1 MWITTPPNGCLLV
14 GEYNKLQ
21 QLHMPNS
28 SCRVV
33 VGCTY
38 LYNIISFCT
47 LTCGTVSSQWYL
59 LTNKFSCL
67 LLCLCYTL
75 IWCETMINKSFTITC
90 QVNTSLGLNNLCKIC
105 LITLSVHM
113 VLTRDTNH
121 TLLFIIYPNIWRHLV
136 GSVLLIVLCIPFL
149 SIWRHVV
156 GSVLLIVVGG
166 CFVLSY
172 YVSLREFRVMVSVSH
187 QQLFASGFHVFFM
200 LFVLA
205 CA

>member
-1 MWITTPPNGCLLV
+1 MWITPPPNGCLLV

-28 SCRVV
+28 SSRVV

-47 LTCGTVSSQWYL
+47 LTCATVSSQWYL

-90 QVNTSLGLNNLCKIC
+90 QVNKSLGFNNLFKIC

-113 VLTRDTNH
+113 VLTRDTNY

-136 GSVLLIVLCIPFL
+136 VGSVLLIVL
-149 SIWRHVV
+149 
-156 GSVLLIVVGG
+156 GG

-172 YVSLREFRVMVSVSH
+172 YMSLREFRVKMSVSH

-205 CA
+205 CV

>member
-1 MWITTPPNGCLLV
+1 MWICGLQHLRTGVYLLASTTN
-14 GEYNKLQ
+14 Y
-21 QLHMPNS
+21 S
-28 SCRVV
+28 SYICPISSSSVV

-90 QVNTSLGLNNLCKIC
+90 QVNKSLGFNNLFKIC

-113 VLTRDTNH
+113 VLTRDTNY

-136 GSVLLIVLCIPFL
+136 GSCCSSF
-149 SIWRHVV
+149 
-156 GSVLLIVVGG
+156 
-166 CFVLSY
+166 
-172 YVSLREFRVMVSVSH
+172 
-187 QQLFASGFHVFFM
+187 
-200 LFVLA
+200 
-205 CA
+205 